1 MGGAAHKSFMHSSFH
16 AEIKESLDQKTPD
29 IVELHQGM
37 TEPMSEIHI
46 LSNHDED
53 MIRYAALAAGARGF
67 TPKVR
72 LDELESVVSSYLP

>member
-37 TEPMSEIHI
+37 TEPMSEIHHAI
-46 LSNHDED
+46 VQCMSTTLS
-53 MIRYAALAAGARGF
+53 
-67 TPKVR
+67 
-72 LDELESVVSSYLP
+72 ELKRANTMVSISSVSCATTY